1 MIIISTREQKAQ
13 NVILNALFN
22 ITNLTIRID
31 GELIISL
38 NEEEKIIKIFLELLH
53 QNLVELVG
61 FYYEEEITS
70 NVDASKAEN
79 VCVTEAEASTN
90 EESRTTNPSDK
101 KEEKKGTNKSPWEI
115 VRNFFKENES
125 KFFTIK
131 EASDITGL
139 KYQTVAGAIRSMYLK
154 NNFLVRTEDKKY
166 GYIDPE
172 QVQEESSK
180 ESTSNMVAHEQEEP
194 SSKPTS
200 NVEEEVQEDQSSKP
214 TLNVEAQEQKE
225 PSSKPTL
232 TVEEKLKIMKEL
244 FSKERNL
251 DVLRYIF
258 PGKGSFVVSLAQKK
272 FIGEAQEDLTRIIRT
287 LSELEV
293 ITFDEEFKGGRYFIN
308 PRWRLWV
315 FLFLKGKPQTKES
328 IKYEISMSDSEL
340 QENIKQ
346 AVSENI
352 IIETQKEG
360 KRPTY
365 SVL

>member
-38 NEEEKIIKIFLELLH
+38 NEEDETIKIFLSLLH
-53 QNLVELVG
+53 QNLVGSVE
-61 FYYEEEITS
+61 FRYEEEPKPTDEDVPKVENSCVIDAETHEKQNTQDKQKEQVS
-70 NVDASKAEN
+70 NVINK
-79 VCVTEAEASTN
+79 T
-90 EESRTTNPSDK
+90 PS
-101 KEEKKGTNKSPWEI
+101 GI
-115 VRNFFKENES
+115 VRDFFKENEN

-131 EASDITGL
+131 EVSDITGL
-139 KYQTVAGAIRSMYLK
+139 KYPTVAGVIRSIYLK
-154 NNFLVRTEDKKY
+154 SKFLVRTEDKKY
-166 GYIDPE
+166 GHIDPE
-172 QVQEESSK
+172 QVQEKNSS
-180 ESTSNMVAHEQEEP
+180 EHMSNAVEQEQEESGSEPTLKVEVQVQEKP
-194 SSKPTS
+194 SSES
-200 NVEEEVQEDQSSKP
+200 ILNVEEQIQEESS
-214 TLNVEAQEQKE
+214 NI
-225 PSSKPTL
+225 TL
-232 TVEEKLKIMKEL
+232 TVEEKSKIMKEL

>member
-38 NEEEKIIKIFLELLH
+38 NEEDETIKIFLSLLH
-53 QNLVELVG
+53 QNLVGSVE
-61 FYYEEEITS
+61 FRYEEEPKPIDEDVQKVEK
-70 NVDASKAEN
+70 NVS
-79 VCVTEAEASTN
+79 
-90 EESRTTNPSDK
+90 
-101 KEEKKGTNKSPWEI
+101 NKSPWEI
-115 VRNFFKENES
+115 VREFFKENES

-131 EASDITGL
+131 EVSDITGL

-180 ESTSNMVAHEQEEP
+180 ESTSNMVAQEQEEP
-194 SSKPTS
+194 SSKPTLS
-200 NVEEEVQEDQSSKP
+200 VEEQIQEESS
-214 TLNVEAQEQKE
+214 NI
-225 PSSKPTL
+225 TL